1 MRARLGQLTTRF
13 DDAGLGVGGP
23 GPLVG
28 LTALAVLRAVAL
40 VVIAESIAIGVT
52 ALANGTDA
60 WRDASVL
67 GAAAVLARAALGWAS
82 QTVAARLAIRSTER
96 VRRGVVARALDA
108 PGEPGGG
115 TVVLATS
122 GLDELDA
129 YYRQVVPAAVS
140 AAVVPLVIGLRIL
153 GTDWLSALITALTL
167 PLVPLFMVLIGMHT
181 RDRVDRATG
190 ALERLG
196 DHLVELAR
204 GLPVLVGLG
213 RVGEQTR
220 ALARIQDEYRERTL
234 ATLRVA
240 FLSALALELI
250 GTISVALVAVA
261 IGLRLVEGQLGL
273 EIGLAAL
280 ILAPEV
286 YAAVREVGV
295 AFHAAQG
302 GLGALRRARD
312 VVREPADADWR
323 RVGGT
328 DAHVD
333 ALTVRY
339 PGRDDAAA
347 SGVTAAFPAGNIT
360 ALTGPS
366 GAGKS
371 TVLAALVGALSAEAE
386 VQGAVRVPRGPIA
399 YAAQAPRLVA
409 ASAAEEL
416 ALTGASAGEIERMLA
431 VLDLGSV
438 AGRHPALLSPGE
450 RRRVAVARA
459 LLLAPGAVLVVL
471 DEPTAH
477 LDAAHAEQM
486 RLEIGR
492 LRTDAP
498 VVLVSHE
505 PETVALAS
513 IRIPI
518 TPPAAG
524 APAHAAAAAADPVAV
539 VRFSEDPADER
550 PAAPVVSAH
559 RAETSGETTH
569 SEPRAASTA
578 GAESAREAAAEPA
591 RMPILARASLAILL
605 GVAATGFGMA
615 LSAVSG
621 WLIVRASEQPDLMY
635 LLVAIVGVRFFGI
648 GRAVARYAE
657 RLVTH
662 DAVFRASDALRLRVW
677 RAIAARGAA
686 SARLR
691 EGGTAVDYLV
701 TLVHEVRDLAPR
713 VIAPIVVGVLS
724 VIGVVITTAFVL
736 PELTLVV
743 ALALVIGVG
752 LAALVTALTDRR
764 GAAPRLEARSAHTA
778 ALAALLRG
786 ADEVRASGLVP
797 AALAELD
804 RLADRSSRLARRAA
818 RAEGAGAA
826 VAVVALVG
834 LAVAVPSLAAPL
846 VAAGATSAPTVAV
859 IALLALA
866 TLDPAL
872 ALVEATRLTPRLLVS
887 WRRLSALRA
896 PAADAAAAPDE
907 ASSTDASRGLVLSG
921 LVLTDLA
928 ARWPGADELVFE
940 HVSAQVDRGEWLQ
953 VSGPSGAGKSTLL
966 TVLLGG
972 LRPASG
978 DVRLDGAPIEVA
990 SDDAIAGEERRQV
1003 AWCPQDALLFSSTI
1017 RANLRIA
1024 RPRGHE
1030 PSDESI
1036 REVLDR
1042 VGLRRLLA
1050 SMPTGL
1056 DTRVGAGGAA
1066 LSGGERQRLALARAL
1081 LTDAEVVLLDEPTAH
1096 LDADGAAALIS
1107 DLRRATADRIVVL
1120 VSHRAADAESG
1131 DARILLSRAAED
1143 PSALPTTA
1151 RFEPLASVR

>member
-108 PGEPGGG
+108 PGETGGG

-153 GTDWLSALITALTL
+153 GTDWLSALIIALTL

-347 SGVTAAFPAGNIT
+347 SGVTAAFPAGSIT

-486 RLEIGR
+486 RLEVGR

-505 PETVALAS
+505 PETVALAD

-518 TPPAAG
+518 TPPAPG

-539 VRFSEDPADER
+539 VRFSGDPADER
-550 PAAPVVSAH
+550 PAAPVISAH

-569 SEPRAASTA
+569 SEPSAASTA
-578 GAESAREAAAEPA
+578 GAESAREAAVEPA

-752 LAALVTALTDRR
+752 LAVLVTALTDRR

-786 ADEVRASGLVP
+786 ADEVRASGLAP

-804 RLADRSSRLARRAA
+804 RLADRSSCLARRAA

-866 TLDPAL
+866 ALDPAL

-907 ASSTDASRGLVLSG
+907 ASSTEASRG

-1066 LSGGERQRLALARAL
+1066 LSGGERQRLAVARAL

>member
-1 MRARLGQLTTRF
+1 MRARLAQLTARL
-13 DDAGLGVGGP
+13 DEAGLGVGGP

-28 LTALAVLRAVAL
+28 LTVLAVLRAVAL

-52 ALANGTDA
+52 ALADGTEA
-60 WRDASVL
+60 WRSAASF
-67 GAAAVLARAALGWAS
+67 GAAAVLARAALGWAA
-82 QTVAARLAIRSTER
+82 QTVAARLAIRSTQR
-96 VRRGVVARALDA
+96 LRRDVVERALEA
-108 PGEPGGG
+108 PGEASGG

-153 GTDWLSALITALTL
+153 GTDWLSALIVALTL
-167 PLVPLFMVLIGMHT
+167 PLVPLFMALIGMHT
-181 RDRVDRATG
+181 RDQVDRATG

-213 RVGEQTR
+213 RVAEQTR
-220 ALARIQDEYRERTL
+220 ALARIQDDYRERTL

-273 EIGLAAL
+273 EVGLAVL

-302 GLGALRRARD
+302 GLGALRRARE
-312 VVREPADADWR
+312 VVRQPAVAGWR
-323 RVGGT
+323 RV
-328 DAHVD
+328 DDRLPAAHVD
-333 ALTVRY
+333 ALRVRY
-339 PGRDDAAA
+339 AGREDAAV
-347 SGVTAAFPAGNIT
+347 SDLTADFAPGTIT

-371 TVLAALVGALSAEAE
+371 TVLAALVGALSADAE
-386 VQGAVRVPRGPIA
+386 VQGTVRVPRGPIA
-399 YAAQAPRLVA
+399 YAAQSPRLVT
-409 ASAAEEL
+409 ASPRDEL
-416 ALTGASAGEIERMLA
+416 ALTSASAQEIERMLA
-431 VLDLGSV
+431 VLDLSAV
-438 AGRHPALLSPGE
+438 EGRHPALLSPGE

-459 LLLAPGAVLVVL
+459 LLLAPAAALVVL

-477 LDAAHAEQM
+477 LDAAHAELV
-486 RLEIGR
+486 RLEIRR
-492 LRTDAP
+492 LRTAAP
-498 VVLVSHE
+498 IVLVSHE
-505 PETVALAS
+505 PETVALAD

-518 TPPAAG
+518 ALSAV
-524 APAHAAAAAADPVAV
+524 ADPPAV
-539 VRFSEDPADER
+539 VRFSGEFADAG

-569 SEPRAASTA
+569 SEPSSARAAQT
-578 GAESAREAAAEPA
+578 EPA
-591 RMPILARASLAILL
+591 RMPILARAALAILL
-605 GVAATGFGMA
+605 GLAATGFGMA

-648 GRAVARYAE
+648 GRAVARYTE

-677 RAIAARGAA
+677 HAIAARGAA

-713 VIAPIVVGVLS
+713 VISPLLIGVLS
-724 VIGVVITTAFVL
+724 VVGVVITTAFVL
-736 PELTLVV
+736 PELTFVV
-743 ALALVIGVG
+743 AATLVAGVG
-752 LAALVTALTDRR
+752 IAVLVTALADRR
-764 GAAPRLEARSAHTA
+764 GAGPRLEARTAHTT

-786 ADEVRASGLVP
+786 ADEVRAAGIAP

-804 RLADRSSRLARRAA
+804 RLAERSSQLARRAA

-834 LAVAVPSLAAPL
+834 LAVMVPTIAAPL

-872 ALVEATRLTPRLLVS
+872 ALVEATRLSPRLS
-887 WRRLSALRA
+887 ASCRRLSALRVPMEAPVPAAA
-896 PAADAAAAPDE
+896 PAADAPHPAVAP
-907 ASSTDASRGLVLSG
+907 RGLT
-921 LVLTDLA
+921 LTSLA
-928 ARWPGADELVFE
+928 ARWPGTDSLVFDGIT
-940 HVSAQVDRGEWLQ
+940 AQVERGDWLR
-953 VSGPSGAGKSTLL
+953 VTGPSGAGKSTLL

-972 LRPASG
+972 LSPASG
-978 DVRLDGAPIEVA
+978 AVSLDGAPLVA
-990 SDDAIAGEERRQV
+990 PGDADAEGRRQV
-1003 AWCPQDALLFSSTI
+1003 AWCPQDALLFSSTV

-1030 PSDESI
+1030 PNDADI
-1036 REVLDR
+1036 RETLER
-1042 VGLRRLLA
+1042 VGLGRLLA
-1050 SMPTGL
+1050 SMPAGL
-1056 DTRVGAGGAA
+1056 DTRVGSGGAA
-1066 LSGGERQRLALARAL
+1066 LSGGERQRLAVARAL

-1096 LDADGAAALIS
+1096 LDAEGAAALMA
-1107 DLRRATADRIVVL
+1107 DLRRATSDRIVVL
-1120 VSHRAADAESG
+1120 VSHRAADAAAG
-1131 DARILLSRAAED
+1131 DARILLGDASSGVPVE
-1143 PSALPTTA
+1143 PTSP
-1151 RFEPLASVR
+1151 RFEPLATVR

>member
-108 PGEPGGG
+108 PGETGGG

-153 GTDWLSALITALTL
+153 GTDWLSALIIALTL

-347 SGVTAAFPAGNIT
+347 SGVTAAFPAGSIT

-486 RLEIGR
+486 RLEVGR

-505 PETVALAS
+505 PETVALAD

-518 TPPAAG
+518 TPPAPG

-539 VRFSEDPADER
+539 VRFSGDPADER
-550 PAAPVVSAH
+550 PAAPVISAH

-569 SEPRAASTA
+569 SEPSAINAACW
-578 GAESAREAAAEPA
+578 
-591 RMPILARASLAILL
+591 ISLA
-605 GVAATGFGMA
+605 
-615 LSAVSG
+615 
-621 WLIVRASEQPDLMY
+621 P
-635 LLVAIVGVRFFGI
+635 
-648 GRAVARYAE
+648 
-657 RLVTH
+657 
-662 DAVFRASDALRLRVW
+662 
-677 RAIAARGAA
+677 GAC
-686 SARLR
+686 
-691 EGGTAVDYLV
+691 GT
-701 TLVHEVRDLAPR
+701 
-713 VIAPIVVGVLS
+713 
-724 VIGVVITTAFVL
+724 
-736 PELTLVV
+736 
-743 ALALVIGVG
+743 
-752 LAALVTALTDRR
+752 LAALAMASKPTSNL
-764 GAAPRLEARSAHTA
+764 PHAHT
-778 ALAALLRG
+778 
-786 ADEVRASGLVP
+786 
-797 AALAELD
+797 
-804 RLADRSSRLARRAA
+804 SSL
-818 RAEGAGAA
+818 
-826 VAVVALVG
+826 
-834 LAVAVPSLAAPL
+834 
-846 VAAGATSAPTVAV
+846 
-859 IALLALA
+859 
-866 TLDPAL
+866 
-872 ALVEATRLTPRLLVS
+872 
-887 WRRLSALRA
+887 
-896 PAADAAAAPDE
+896 
-907 ASSTDASRGLVLSG
+907 
-921 LVLTDLA
+921 
-928 ARWPGADELVFE
+928 
-940 HVSAQVDRGEWLQ
+940 
-953 VSGPSGAGKSTLL
+953 
-966 TVLLGG
+966 
-972 LRPASG
+972 
-978 DVRLDGAPIEVA
+978 
-990 SDDAIAGEERRQV
+990 
-1003 AWCPQDALLFSSTI
+1003 
-1017 RANLRIA
+1017 
-1024 RPRGHE
+1024 
-1030 PSDESI
+1030 
-1036 REVLDR
+1036 
-1042 VGLRRLLA
+1042 
-1050 SMPTGL
+1050 
-1056 DTRVGAGGAA
+1056 
-1066 LSGGERQRLALARAL
+1066 
-1081 LTDAEVVLLDEPTAH
+1081 
-1096 LDADGAAALIS
+1096 
-1107 DLRRATADRIVVL
+1107 
-1120 VSHRAADAESG
+1120 
-1131 DARILLSRAAED
+1131 
-1143 PSALPTTA
+1143 
-1151 RFEPLASVR
+1151 

>member
-1 MRARLGQLTTRF
+1 MRARLAQLTARL
-13 DDAGLGVGGP
+13 DEAGLGVGGP

-28 LTALAVLRAVAL
+28 LTVLAVLRAVAL

-52 ALANGTDA
+52 ALADGTEA
-60 WRDASVL
+60 WRSAASF
-67 GAAAVLARAALGWAS
+67 GAAAVLARAALGWAA
-82 QTVAARLAIRSTER
+82 QTVAARLAIRSTQR
-96 VRRGVVARALDA
+96 LRRDVVERALEA
-108 PGEPGGG
+108 PGEASGG

-153 GTDWLSALITALTL
+153 GTDWLSALIVALTL
-167 PLVPLFMVLIGMHT
+167 PLVPLFMALIGMHT
-181 RDRVDRATG
+181 RDQVDRATG

-213 RVGEQTR
+213 RVAEQTR
-220 ALARIQDEYRERTL
+220 ALARIQDDYRERTL

-273 EIGLAAL
+273 EVGLAVL

-302 GLGALRRARD
+302 GLGALRRARE
-312 VVREPADADWR
+312 VVRQPAVAGWR
-323 RVGGT
+323 RV
-328 DAHVD
+328 DDRLPAAHVD
-333 ALTVRY
+333 ALRVRY
-339 PGRDDAAA
+339 AGREDAAV
-347 SGVTAAFPAGNIT
+347 SDLTADFAPGTIT

-371 TVLAALVGALSAEAE
+371 TVLAALVGALSADAE
-386 VQGAVRVPRGPIA
+386 VQGTVRVPRGPIA
-399 YAAQAPRLVA
+399 YAAQSPRLVA
-409 ASAAEEL
+409 ASPRDEL
-416 ALTGASAGEIERMLA
+416 ALTSASAQEIERMLA
-431 VLDLGSV
+431 VLDLSAV
-438 AGRHPALLSPGE
+438 EGRHPALLSPGE

-459 LLLAPGAVLVVL
+459 LLLAPAAALVVL

-477 LDAAHAEQM
+477 LDAAHAELV
-486 RLEIGR
+486 RLEIRR
-492 LRTDAP
+492 LRTAAP
-498 VVLVSHE
+498 IVLVSHE
-505 PETVALAS
+505 PETVALAD

-518 TPPAAG
+518 
-524 APAHAAAAAADPVAV
+524 APSAVADPPAV
-539 VRFSEDPADER
+539 VRFSGEFADAG

-569 SEPRAASTA
+569 SEPSSASAAQT
-578 GAESAREAAAEPA
+578 EPA
-591 RMPILARASLAILL
+591 RMPILARAALAILL
-605 GVAATGFGMA
+605 GLAATGFGMA

-648 GRAVARYAE
+648 GRAVARYTE

-677 RAIAARGAA
+677 HAIAARGAA

-713 VIAPIVVGVLS
+713 VISPLLIGVLS
-724 VIGVVITTAFVL
+724 VVGVVITTAFVL
-736 PELTLVV
+736 PELTFVV
-743 ALALVIGVG
+743 AATLVAGVG
-752 LAALVTALTDRR
+752 IAVLVTALADRR
-764 GAAPRLEARSAHTA
+764 GAGPRLEARTAHTA

-786 ADEVRASGLVP
+786 ADEVRAAGIAP

-804 RLADRSSRLARRAA
+804 RLAERSSQLARRAA

-834 LAVAVPSLAAPL
+834 LAVMVPTIAAPL

-872 ALVEATRLTPRLLVS
+872 ALVEATRLSPRLSAS
-887 WRRLSALRA
+887 WRRLSALRVPMEAPAPAATPATARTSVPAAA
-896 PAADAAAAPDE
+896 PAADAPHPAVAP
-907 ASSTDASRGLVLSG
+907 RGLT
-921 LVLTDLA
+921 LTSLA
-928 ARWPGADELVFE
+928 ARWPGTDSLVFDGIT
-940 HVSAQVDRGEWLQ
+940 AQVGRGEWLQ

-972 LRPASG
+972 LSPASG
-978 DVRLDGAPIEVA
+978 AVSLDGAPLVA
-990 SDDAIAGEERRQV
+990 PGDADAEGRRQV
-1003 AWCPQDALLFSSTI
+1003 AWCPQDALLFSSTV

-1030 PSDESI
+1030 PNDADI
-1036 REVLDR
+1036 RETLER
-1042 VGLRRLLA
+1042 VGLGRLLA
-1050 SMPTGL
+1050 SMPAGL
-1056 DTRVGAGGAA
+1056 DTRVGSGGAA
-1066 LSGGERQRLALARAL
+1066 LSGGERQRLAVARAL

-1096 LDADGAAALIS
+1096 LDAEGAAALMA
-1107 DLRRATADRIVVL
+1107 DLRRATSDRIVVL
-1120 VSHRAADAESG
+1120 VSHRAADAAAG
-1131 DARILLSRAAED
+1131 DARILLGDASSGVPVE
-1143 PSALPTTA
+1143 PTSP
-1151 RFEPLASVR
+1151 RFEPLATVR